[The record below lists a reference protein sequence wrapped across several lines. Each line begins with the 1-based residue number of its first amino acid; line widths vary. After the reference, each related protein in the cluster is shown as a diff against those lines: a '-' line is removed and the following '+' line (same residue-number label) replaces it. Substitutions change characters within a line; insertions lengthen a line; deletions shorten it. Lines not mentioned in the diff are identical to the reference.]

1 MPNLVGTSLNQVPTN
16 SMLGGLA
23 YQDPEHASIRDLDLK
38 NFSQINSEL
47 LDTAVDIFV
56 YDTSKDS
63 DGGAWRKRTQNTSWY
78 KETLNTAT
86 RGSRREFPSVA
97 VIVVQT
103 DTLTIYDGDDPDLPM
118 WMVFKTTSGN
128 LIGAGALRGVTA
140 LNGIMVTPAA
150 GYTMETRFISDYPL
164 DWFTNQL
171 YLYKGNIE
179 QRNDT
184 NGFVLIESYGIV
196 ASSSNDVTMTVL
208 PNAPIEPT
216 TGLPTPTIAIA
227 TDGGVS
233 VIRDNGTVVDYT
245 YQVTTN
251 RQANNVYLSET
262 GRLQYS
268 TRSNNTGSIY
278 YVEYD
283 QLSDFDVSTEPN
295 VVLTVSQTSGS
306 GLTRILPKG
315 SIISNAITEDCTAL
329 GFNPG
334 SYTDYRGGLFLH
346 KSTGDVKESDEH
358 PNDNF
363 IGAHIRPDYNTGW
376 MFGDC
381 KVATLSDTD
390 DTNLSGTNLVT
401 NGTFD
406 TNNNGWTVVQGS
418 ITNVSGKLVFTG
430 SSGNAVTQNVT
441 TVVGRTYM
449 MTATVT
455 NTANV
460 GTNIGIEVGDDNN
473 LVYVVS
479 NTILLETKTFT
490 RVFKATST
498 STELRLWGGTAAT
511 GSWDNVTF
519 KEVEPER
526 TLHGTYG
533 YRSTYDGG
541 IAFEAFGTITKNPVA
556 TGADLIRYST
566 GGSGNY
572 LRQPY
577 NSDLDFGKNSFY
589 IMCWVK
595 IGGGGNGM
603 LWHRAAG
610 SGSVDLRCEFHS
622 SNPGKP
628 RFYMYGG
635 NADELLNFNS
645 TYSIADDAWHQVVWV
660 KSGARFGKLYV
671 DGKLD
676 NTGTSARDV
685 DVSSNGANFTI
696 GARADSG
703 TEAYP
708 GDVSL
713 FRIGA
718 GEPSAEQIQK
728 MYEDEKCMF
737 VENAKAT
744 LYGTSDNITA
754 LGYDD
759 KGDLLHVGTSGGR
772 SDFRGLCRIN
782 NTTTAVTTAISASN
796 ELIAEQ

>member
-38 NFSQINSEL
+38 NFSQINSEI

-164 DWFTNQL
+164 DWFTDQL

-196 ASSSNDVTMTVL
+196 ASSSNDVAMTVL

-227 TDGGVS
+227 TDYGVS

-251 RQANNVYLSET
+251 RQSNNVYLSET

-268 TRSNNTGSIY
+268 SRSNNTGSIY

-295 VVLTVSQTSGS
+295 VVLTVSQTGNS
-306 GLTRILPKG
+306 GLTKILPKG
-315 SIISNAITEDCTAL
+315 SIISNAITKDCTAL
-329 GFNPG
+329 GFHPDT
-334 SYTDYRGGLFLH
+334 YTDYRGGLFLH
-346 KSTGDVKESDEH
+346 KTSGDVKESDEH

-406 TNNNGWTVVQGS
+406 TDNNGWTVAQGS
-418 ITNVSGKLVFTG
+418 STNVSGKLVFTG
-430 SSGNAVTQNVT
+430 SSGNSVTQNVT
-441 TVVGRTYM
+441 TVVGRTYL

-473 LVYVVS
+473 LVYVAS

-498 STELRLWGGTAAT
+498 STEVRIWGGTAAT

-519 KEVEPER
+519 KEAEPER

-533 YRSTYDGG
+533 YRSSYDGG

-595 IGGGGNGM
+595 IDGGGNGM
-603 LWHRAAG
+603 LWHRGAG

-622 SNPGKP
+622 SQSGKP

-635 NADELLNFNS
+635 AADELINFFS
-645 TYSIADDAWHQVVWV
+645 SYSIAGDAWHQVVWV
-660 KSGARFGKLYV
+660 KSGARFGKLYI

-676 NTGTSARDV
+676 STGTSARDV
-685 DVSSNGANFTI
+685 DVSSDGANFTI

-703 TEAYP
+703 LEAYP

-728 MYEDEKCMF
+728 MYEDEKYMF

-744 LYGTSDNITA
+744 LYGTSDALTA

>member
-1 MPNLVGTSLNQVPTN
+1 
-16 SMLGGLA
+16 
-23 YQDPEHASIRDLDLK
+23 
-38 NFSQINSEL
+38 
-47 LDTAVDIFV
+47 
-56 YDTSKDS
+56 
-63 DGGAWRKRTQNTSWY
+63 
-78 KETLNTAT
+78 
-86 RGSRREFPSVA
+86 
-97 VIVVQT
+97 
-103 DTLTIYDGDDPDLPM
+103 
-118 WMVFKTTSGN
+118 
-128 LIGAGALRGVTA
+128 
-140 LNGIMVTPAA
+140 
-150 GYTMETRFISDYPL
+150 
-164 DWFTNQL
+164 
-171 YLYKGNIE
+171 
-179 QRNDT
+179 
-184 NGFVLIESYGIV
+184 
-196 ASSSNDVTMTVL
+196 
-208 PNAPIEPT
+208 
-216 TGLPTPTIAIA
+216 
-227 TDGGVS
+227 
-233 VIRDNGTVVDYT
+233 
-245 YQVTTN
+245 
-251 RQANNVYLSET
+251 
-262 GRLQYS
+262 
-268 TRSNNTGSIY
+268 
-278 YVEYD
+278 
-283 QLSDFDVSTEPN
+283 N

-610 SGSVDLRCEFHS
+610 SGSVD
-622 SNPGKP
+622 
-628 RFYMYGG
+628 
-635 NADELLNFNS
+635 
-645 TYSIADDAWHQVVWV
+645 
-660 KSGARFGKLYV
+660 
-671 DGKLD
+671 
-676 NTGTSARDV
+676 
-685 DVSSNGANFTI
+685 
-696 GARADSG
+696 
-703 TEAYP
+703 
-708 GDVSL
+708 
-713 FRIGA
+713 
-718 GEPSAEQIQK
+718 
-728 MYEDEKCMF
+728 
-737 VENAKAT
+737 
-744 LYGTSDNITA
+744 
-754 LGYDD
+754 
-759 KGDLLHVGTSGGR
+759 
-772 SDFRGLCRIN
+772 
-782 NTTTAVTTAISASN
+782 
-796 ELIAEQ
+796 

>member
-268 TRSNNTGSIY
+268 SRGNNTGSIY

-283 QLSDFDVSTEPN
+283 QLNDFDVSTEPN

>member
-268 TRSNNTGSIY
+268 SRGNNTGSIY

-430 SSGNAVTQNVT
+430 SSGNSVIQYVT
-441 TVVGRTYM
+441 TTVGKTYI

>member
-97 VIVVQT
+97 VIVVQS

-128 LIGAGALRGVTA
+128 LIGAGPLRAVTA
-140 LNGIMVTPAA
+140 LNGVMVTPGA

-164 DWFTNQL
+164 DWFTDQL

-184 NGFVLIESYGIV
+184 NGFILIESYGIV
-196 ASSSNDVTMTVL
+196 ASASNDVAMTVL

-245 YQVTTN
+245 YQVSNNTN
-251 RQANNVYLSET
+251 ANNVYLSET

-268 TRSNNTGSIY
+268 SRSVSSGFGY
-278 YVEYD
+278 YLEYD
-283 QLSDFDVSTEPN
+283 QLSHFDVSTAPN
-295 VVLTVSQTSGS
+295 VSLTVSQTGSSGQAK
-306 GLTRILPKG
+306 ILPKG
-315 SIISNAITEDCTAL
+315 AITSDAITEDYTAL
-329 GFNPG
+329 GFHPNT
-334 SYTDYRGGLFLH
+334 YTDYRGGLFLH
-346 KSTGDVKESDEH
+346 KTSGDVKESDMH

-406 TNNNGWTVVQGS
+406 TDNNGWTVVQGS
-418 ITNVSGKLVFTG
+418 ATNISGKLVFTG
-430 SSGNAVTQNVT
+430 GSGNAVTQNVT

-449 MTATVT
+449 MIATVT
-455 NTANV
+455 DTANS
-460 GTNIGIEVGDDNN
+460 GNNIGIEVGDDNN
-473 LVYVVS
+473 LVYVAS

-498 STELRLWGGTAAT
+498 STELRLWGGTGAT

-519 KEVEPER
+519 KEAEPER

-541 IAFEAFGTITKNPVA
+541 IAFEAFGTITKNLVA
-556 TGADLIRYST
+556 TGADLISYST

-622 SNPGKP
+622 SQSGKP

-635 NADELLNFNS
+635 AADELINFYS
-645 TYSIADDAWHQVVWV
+645 SYSIADDEWHQVVWV

-676 NTGTSARDV
+676 STGTSARDV
-685 DVSSNGANFTI
+685 DVSSDGANFTI

-708 GDVSL
+708 GGVSL

-744 LYGTSDNITA
+744 LYGTSDHITA

>member
-1 MPNLVGTSLNQVPTN
+1 
-16 SMLGGLA
+16 
-23 YQDPEHASIRDLDLK
+23 DLDLK

-268 TRSNNTGSIY
+268 SRGNNTGSIY

-283 QLSDFDVSTEPN
+283 QLNDFDVSTEPN

-511 GSWDNVTF
+511 G
-519 KEVEPER
+519 
-526 TLHGTYG
+526 
-533 YRSTYDGG
+533 
-541 IAFEAFGTITKNPVA
+541 
-556 TGADLIRYST
+556 
-566 GGSGNY
+566 
-572 LRQPY
+572 
-577 NSDLDFGKNSFY
+577 
-589 IMCWVK
+589 
-595 IGGGGNGM
+595 
-603 LWHRAAG
+603 
-610 SGSVDLRCEFHS
+610 
-622 SNPGKP
+622 
-628 RFYMYGG
+628 
-635 NADELLNFNS
+635 
-645 TYSIADDAWHQVVWV
+645 
-660 KSGARFGKLYV
+660 
-671 DGKLD
+671 
-676 NTGTSARDV
+676 
-685 DVSSNGANFTI
+685 
-696 GARADSG
+696 
-703 TEAYP
+703 
-708 GDVSL
+708 
-713 FRIGA
+713 
-718 GEPSAEQIQK
+718 
-728 MYEDEKCMF
+728 
-737 VENAKAT
+737 
-744 LYGTSDNITA
+744 
-754 LGYDD
+754 
-759 KGDLLHVGTSGGR
+759 
-772 SDFRGLCRIN
+772 
-782 NTTTAVTTAISASN
+782 
-796 ELIAEQ
+796 